1 MCIGSDRLV
10 VVVVLA
16 GVVFGVPRPS
26 KAASEG
32 PRRLP
37 RGYLGLFGDVLSL
50 LGAILGYVGVILGPP
65 WEVLG
70 GTWAHRGVSIDVI
83 DEDIKSLEDLFEQ
96 TDAGFVRFRRCK
108 DEPARRQAFFLKIR
122 HSLCFL
128 RFEV

>member
-10 VVVVLA
+10 VVVVVVVA

-50 LGAILGYVGVILGPP
+50 LGAILETRAFKI
-65 WEVLG
+65 
-70 GTWAHRGVSIDVI
+70 A
-83 DEDIKSLEDLFEQ
+83 
-96 TDAGFVRFRRCK
+96 
-108 DEPARRQAFFLKIR
+108 PASWDCASCSPR
-122 HSLCFL
+122 
-128 RFEV
+128 